1 MTAGGD
7 VSGKT
12 DLLNYLADHLTDV
25 ETVWSVGTF
34 GAIAEFTRDAE
45 ETSALDRAADAIS
58 VMTAPGGIRIE
69 AHEALRP
76 IASES
81 LTAQSW
87 SQRVALC
94 VPEEAC
100 AMNQRTVLSEIG
112 PDHDALREQDRAAI
126 LFDLGLGALQ
136 IDACIRSSDSAV
148 VAALRHQAG
157 QSLFAPDNGAMGV
170 ILAANPRRVFLSRA
184 GRVEVFQ
191 PIPPPDGKSPDGPH
205 THVLPRLLRHKRT
218 HAATEAVPAGWVP
231 CARFYPRHPLRDAF
245 GHRRSFQSERHAAF
259 QMILTRYG
267 DPQLVE
273 VKRRIIEAVV
283 AGERPPEVGIAADRF
298 ARAAVRVALRQLQ
311 AAEPSSP
318 ALAAWLSAHDRLDPD
333 ELDDSAGDHPCT
345 A

>member
-1 MTAGGD
+1 MSEKA
-7 VSGKT
+7 
-12 DLLNYLADHLTDV
+12 DLLNYLVDHLTNV

-45 ETSALDRAADAIS
+45 EMAALDRAADAIS
-58 VMTAPGGIRIE
+58 VMTARGGIRIE

-87 SQRVALC
+87 NQRVALC
-94 VPEEAC
+94 VPEETC

-112 PDHDALREQDRAAI
+112 PDHDALRAEDRGAI

-136 IDACIRSSDSAV
+136 LDACVRSGDEAV
-148 VAALRHQAG
+148 VAALRRWVG
-157 QSLFAPDNGAMGV
+157 QSLFAPGNGAMGV
-170 ILAANPRRVFLSRA
+170 ILAANPHRVFLSRV
-184 GRVEVFQ
+184 GRVEVYQ

-218 HAATEAVPAGWVP
+218 HAATEAVPAGWIP
-231 CARFYPRHPLRDAF
+231 CAHFYPPHPMRDAF

-259 QMILTRYG
+259 QTILARYG
-267 DPQLVE
+267 DPQLVNIKQR
-273 VKRRIIEAVV
+273 VVEAVA
-283 AGERPPEVGIAADRF
+283 AGRGPPDVGIAADRF

-311 AAEPSSP
+311 AVEPSLP

-333 ELDDSAGDHPCT
+333 ELNNSAGDHPCT